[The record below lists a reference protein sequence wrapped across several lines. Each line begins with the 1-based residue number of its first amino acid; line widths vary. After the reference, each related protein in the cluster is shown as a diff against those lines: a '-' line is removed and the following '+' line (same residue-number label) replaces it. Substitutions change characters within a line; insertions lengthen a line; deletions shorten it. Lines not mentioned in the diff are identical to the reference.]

1 MYTSAV
7 TCAQCKDTIEL
18 PHNTGPFESV
28 VCPHC
33 RHTAKFID
41 LQMKAQ
47 EADQKF
53 VDELTLELAPPNT
66 GD

>member
-1 MYTSAV
+1 MYTSAI

-18 PHNTGPFESV
+18 APNTGPFESV
-28 VCPHC
+28 TCPHC

-47 EADQKF
+47 EEDQKF
-53 VDELTLELAPPNT
+53 VDELTLASASST
-66 GD
+66 D